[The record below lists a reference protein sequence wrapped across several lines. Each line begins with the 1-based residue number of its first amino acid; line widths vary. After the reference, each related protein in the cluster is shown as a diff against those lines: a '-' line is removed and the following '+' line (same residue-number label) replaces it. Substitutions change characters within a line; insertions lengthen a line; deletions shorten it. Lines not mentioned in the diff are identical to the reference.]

1 MDHPLIKNQ
10 IYLILETFVIES
22 VQEEDPELKLNTAL
36 LDTIKVDCALLEEA
50 GKEFPVNALS
60 CDAQNEYRDLVMELY
75 YDEIELIPN
84 SPLLSVFAHASNVQF
99 RAETD
104 EEEGKD
110 QLVVTLTYKSLF
122 SK

>member
-1 MDHPLIKNQ
+1 MDQQTLKLQ
-10 IYLILETFVIES
+10 IYTILESFIIEP
-22 VQEEDPELKLNTAL
+22 VQEQDPELKPNTEL
-36 LDTIKVDCALLEEA
+36 LDAIRNDCALLGKA
-50 GKEFPVNALS
+50 AKEFPINALS